1 MPGQEQE
8 GGPSGG
14 AGPPGRQ
21 CGGVARRPAHR
32 HEATRAEALVDSR
45 PAGWLIAGTADH
57 DDGFRRSLAA
67 GAAPASPSDPSR
79 AGAIPHDRDLH
90 KERRV
95 VERFLAELERS
106 RRIAARH
113 EGTARDF
120 PATAQLAC
128 AECPQNLA

>member
-1 MPGQEQE
+1 M
-8 GGPSGG
+8 
-14 AGPPGRQ
+14 R
-21 CGGVARRPAHR
+21 GVARRPAHR
-32 HEATRAEALVDSR
+32 HEATRAEALVDGL

-67 GAAPASPSDPSR
+67 GAAPVSPSDPSR